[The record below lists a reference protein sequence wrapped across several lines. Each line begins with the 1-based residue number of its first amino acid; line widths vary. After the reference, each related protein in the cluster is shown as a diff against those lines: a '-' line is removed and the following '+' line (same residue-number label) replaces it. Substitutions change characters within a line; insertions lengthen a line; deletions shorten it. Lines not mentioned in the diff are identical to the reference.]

1 MERVCS
7 RSLAGVSC
15 SNPVKGMDVCVACCK
30 YRQKAKCRTIKT
42 KTQMRIKYRVQEN
55 IKKIQ
60 VAERYSTHVQ
70 TGLGVHTACCTMGNW
85 VKRPGRGVN
94 HPPPSR
100 AEVQERVELY
110 LYSPPG
116 PSWPV
121 LGRPLPFFR

>member
-1 MERVCS
+1 
-7 RSLAGVSC
+7 
-15 SNPVKGMDVCVACCK
+15 VA
-30 YRQKAKCRTIKT
+30 A
-42 KTQMRIKYRVQEN
+42 
-55 IKKIQ
+55 
-60 VAERYSTHVQ
+60 RYSAPVQ

-94 HPPPSR
+94 HPQPSR

-121 LGRPLPFFR
+121 LGRPLPFLGSCSEKTVEPSAHVATQKKLIGHANYQPVTSELLPLKFNGSNSPLTGG